1 MNNDNVRMIDEYE
14 VINSIHIG
22 DKELVLCEN
31 MNNADGQYYMTCEVE
46 RNELFEMY
54 SNALSS
60 NSFTDIAGVYAER
73 LKEQISKTAAEL
85 EAENVPLEVITA
97 EKCLIDN
104 FAVDMEGKILV
115 INPNVLRAEYRTAS
129 HQIMKCTGGNGARAK
144 ALGSA
149 VFGDLMATDKQMRY
163 ERCDILGELKPEHY
177 PEWLTEK
184 LQLEE
189 LIKSNPLTFEYG
201 GYHFLP
207 VGVINRTKTHEEISK
222 KIASDKT
229 MGIWSASY
237 NKIYGK
243 SKVEYTHKGFY
254 SACGNIFCDVFKCL
268 ENGKYY
274 MPGVNEIFLYEGK
287 FKPYTEA
294 PHKTKGKKEVE
305 R

>member
-1 MNNDNVRMIDEYE
+1 MSSKKERNIENYKIT
-14 VINSIHIG
+14 NSIHIG
-22 DKELVLCEN
+22 KNELVLGED
-31 MNNADGQYYMTCEVE
+31 MQQPEGLYYMTCEVKT
-46 RNELFEMY
+46 FEGLNLY
-54 SNALSS
+54 DNVLVG
-60 NSFTDIAGVYAER
+60 NDFTEIAGIYADR
-73 LKEQISKTAAEL
+73 LKQQIDSVAMEHKS
-85 EAENVPLEVITA
+85 ENVPLEVITA
-97 EKCLIDN
+97 EKCNENVFSESL
-104 FAVDMEGKILV
+104 VGKILV
-115 INPNVLRAEYRTAS
+115 INPSVLRAEYRTAS
-129 HQIMKCTGGNGARAK
+129 HQIIKCTGGNGANPYGH
-144 ALGSA
+144 GSA
-149 VFGDLMATDKQMRY
+149 VFGDRMFNGTSNRH

-243 SKVEYTHKGFY
+243 GKVEYTHKGFY

-274 MPGVNEIFLYEGK
+274 MPGANEIFLYEGK
-287 FKPYTEA
+287 FKPYAEA